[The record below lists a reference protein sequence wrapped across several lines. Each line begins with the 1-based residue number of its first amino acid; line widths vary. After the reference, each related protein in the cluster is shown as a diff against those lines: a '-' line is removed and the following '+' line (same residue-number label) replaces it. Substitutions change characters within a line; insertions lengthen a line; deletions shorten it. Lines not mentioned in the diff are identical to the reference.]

1 MVVYFIQVK
10 EDLSEAHEILVMKQ
24 EVEDE
29 PPGDSCGAVDGSVHD
44 CKANNCVSVD
54 LITDASV
61 PIGSEVAA
69 KDDAKRH
76 DMVK

>member
-29 PPGDSCGAVDGSVHD
+29 PAGDSCGSVNGSVHD

>member
-1 MVVYFIQVK
+1 MK
-10 EDLSEAHEILVMKQ
+10 EDLSEAHEIVIMKQ
-24 EVEDE
+24 EVEEE
-29 PPGDSCGAVDGSVHD
+29 PAGDSCGAVDGSVHD

-61 PIGSEVAA
+61 PIESGVGA

-76 DMVK
+76 DLVK

>member
-1 MVVYFIQVK
+1 M
-10 EDLSEAHEILVMKQ
+10 SEAHEILVMKQ

-54 LITDASV
+54 VICDRFPLWICWT
-61 PIGSEVAA
+61 
-69 KDDAKRH
+69 
-76 DMVK
+76 

>member
-54 LITDASV
+54 VITDGSV
-61 PIGSEVAA
+61 RIGSGAVGE
-69 KDDAKRH
+69 DDAKKH
-76 DMVK
+76 DLVK